1 MQEGSPKIPISSSKQ
16 KKKHGKQLKKRGQ
29 GSRYQSQDAN
39 QKQKGVTLSTSQGED
54 TRSV

>member
-16 KKKHGKQLKKRGQ
+16 KKAWKAAQKRGQ